1 VKRTNRAMLIVTILV
16 IVALVIGPVLVI
28 LATIKL

>member
-1 VKRTNRAMLIVTILV
+1 VRRTNRAMLIVTIVV
-16 IVALVIGPVLVI
+16 IVALVIGPVLVL

>member
-1 VKRTNRAMLIVTILV
+1 VKRTNRAMLIVTIVV
-16 IVALVIGPVLVI
+16 IVALVIGPVLVL